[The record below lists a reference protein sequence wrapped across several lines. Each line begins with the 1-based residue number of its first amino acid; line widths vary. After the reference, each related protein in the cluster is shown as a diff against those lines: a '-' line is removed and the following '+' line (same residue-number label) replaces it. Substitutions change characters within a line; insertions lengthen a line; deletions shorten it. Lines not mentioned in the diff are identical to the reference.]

1 MTTPITPILTGRDI
15 GAAQRATRALL
26 DRLLDAAGLPF
37 DQWTV
42 LFTIGGSGPLPASV
56 LVQGQ
61 VEGLKVTPGVGRTTV
76 AAVVDAGLIA
86 PATGPDAAPVSTDD
100 PVLDFTPEGEGV
112 YAPIR
117 QAVDQITAE
126 LYSDLPA
133 ADLEAT
139 HRTLTEVTRRA
150 NARLAAAS

>member
-1 MTTPITPILTGRDI
+1 MTTPTTPILTGRDI

-26 DRLLDAAGLPF
+26 DRVLNAAGLPF

-42 LFTIGGSGPLPASV
+42 LFTIGGSGPLRASV
-56 LVQGQ
+56 LAQGQ
-61 VEGLKVTPGVGRTTV
+61 VQGLKVPPDVGRTTV
-76 AAVVDAGLIA
+76 AAAVDAGLIA
-86 PATGPDAAPVSTDD
+86 PATGPDPAVASTDD
-100 PVLDFTPEGEGV
+100 PILDFTPKGESV
-112 YAPIR
+112 YRPVR
-117 QAVDQITAE
+117 QAVDEVTAE
-126 LYSDLPA
+126 LYSDLPP